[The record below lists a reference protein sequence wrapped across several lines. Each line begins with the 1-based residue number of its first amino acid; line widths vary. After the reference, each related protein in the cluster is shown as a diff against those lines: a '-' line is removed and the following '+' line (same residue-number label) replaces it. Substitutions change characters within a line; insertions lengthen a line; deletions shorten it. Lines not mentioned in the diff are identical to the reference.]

1 MIKQF
6 LASNIT
12 VNGIGGH
19 MLTKVGEYFLSIMVF
34 MTVTFYTLFEGIE
47 SLVII
52 LVALMVID
60 YMTGITSSFMDKSL
74 NSKIGLRG
82 VTKKVTIFLIIL
94 TSVIIDYHL
103 KMNNLLSTATIV
115 FYMLNESLSILEN
128 AGKIGIPIPN
138 KLKEALEQMR
148 EGNED
153 NEDK

>member
-6 LASNIT
+6 LANNIT
-12 VNGIGGH
+12 VNSIGTH
-19 MLTKVGEYFLSIMVF
+19 MLTKVGEYFLSIMAF

-47 SLVII
+47 SLVGI
-52 LVALMVID
+52 LVTLMVID
-60 YMTGITSSFMDKSL
+60 YMTGITSSFLDKSL
-74 NSKIGLRG
+74 SSKIGLRG

-94 TSVIIDYHL
+94 TSVVIDYHL
-103 KMNNLLSTATIV
+103 NMNNLLSTATIV

-148 EGNED
+148 KENEE

>member
-6 LASNIT
+6 LVSNIT

-19 MLTKVGEYFLSIMVF
+19 MLTKVGEYFLSIMAF
-34 MTVTFYTLFEGIE
+34 MTVAFYTLFEGIE